1 MAGLSSKG
9 SIAVGKDADLV
20 IWRPEAR
27 ADTASVFHRQPG
39 SPYEDASL
47 VGRVVAT
54 VLRGRTVFK
63 DGQPP
68 HAPCGTVL
76 LRRGGLS
83 LPVPV
88 DTASSCRNLLGPS
101 VLAFWLLQK
110 VVPVSIS

>member
-1 MAGLSSKG
+1 MDSVMNSSTAAATSTLHYLSKWLSSEPAKMAGLVNKG
-9 SIAVGKDADLV
+9 SIQAGKDADLV

-27 ADTASVFHRQPG
+27 ADTATVFHRQPG

-47 VGRVVAT
+47 VGRVMAT

-76 LRRGGLS
+76 LRRGGS
-83 LPVPV
+83 
-88 DTASSCRNLLGPS
+88 
-101 VLAFWLLQK
+101 F
-110 VVPVSIS
+110 